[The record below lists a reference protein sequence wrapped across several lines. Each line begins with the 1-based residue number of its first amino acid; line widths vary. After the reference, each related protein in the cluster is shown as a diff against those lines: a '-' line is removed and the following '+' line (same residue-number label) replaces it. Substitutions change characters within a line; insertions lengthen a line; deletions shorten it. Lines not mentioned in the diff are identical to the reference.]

1 MEARMQALVS
11 VLTAVTIFAIGPA
24 RADDSKPTPTE
35 VITINFSKV
44 EKTYR
49 VDGSTGPDVAV
60 EGTLHMASQAFR
72 SGDGTVVGYK
82 LHTNLSEAF
91 AASVDGGESYLAVS
105 ASDGIPA
112 ECEPTACAPPFWVL
126 TFRLVADGAAQRP
139 SLLFNVTLET
149 QYAADGTLV
158 NACVAGQEGCDID
171 VGAR

>member
-1 MEARMQALVS
+1 MEARMHALVS

-49 VDGSTGPDVAV
+49 IDGSSGPDVAV
-60 EGTLHMASQAFR
+60 EGTLHVASQALR
-72 SGDGTVVGYK
+72 SGDGTPVGYK

-91 AASVDGGESYLAVS
+91 AAGVDGGESYLAVS

-112 ECEPTACAPPFWVL
+112 ECKPAACAPPFWVL
-126 TFRLVADGAAQRP
+126 TFRLVADGAVQRP
-139 SLLFNVTLET
+139 NLLFNVTLKT

-171 VGAR
+171 VGVR